1 MTLAGPAQ
9 VLVEREGDGVVLVRL
24 NRPEKMNAL
33 STAAMAELTHVL
45 RELAADPDLRS
56 VVLTGEGRAFCAGG
70 DLDDLYP
77 KLSGGGVNAARLQ
90 MHEFHRVIEAIRTVP
105 CPVVAAVNGA
115 CAGAGISVALACDLV
130 IACESAVFHPSFTRA
145 GLVPDLGALHFW
157 PLLLGP
163 HRAKEMAFLSAPL
176 TAEDAHRSGLLNR
189 VAPKGTV
196 VEAALTLA
204 RELAA
209 GPPAALQMIKSVI
222 NSADQSAL
230 DGVLRL
236 EAFAQ
241 AAAFFTGEVEEGVA
255 AFNGRR
261 APQFG
266 RASVTAQPQP

>member
-1 MTLAGPAQ
+1 MSPDGRAQ
-9 VLVEREGDGVVLVRL
+9 VLVEPHGDGVVLMRL

-33 STAAMAELTHVL
+33 STSAMAEVTDVL
-45 RELAADPDLRS
+45 RKLAADPGLRS

-90 MHEFHRVIEAIRTVP
+90 MHEFHRVIEAIRAVP

-130 IACESAVFHPSFTRA
+130 VACESAVFHPSFTRA

-157 PLLLGP
+157 PMLLGP

-176 TAEDAHRSGLLNR
+176 TAAEAHRSGLLNR
-189 VAPKGTV
+189 VVAQGTAV
-196 VEAALTLA
+196 DAALELA
-204 RELAA
+204 AELAA

-222 NSADQSAL
+222 NSADQPGL

-255 AFNGRR
+255 AFQERR
-261 APQFG
+261 APEF
-266 RASVTAQPQP
+266 RAPSAPAPPLP